1 MTNITTDNIRS
12 SEEAKLIDNMIR
24 LETERKLLI
33 VPKAKDF
40 KVSTACVID
49 GEFRLLS
56 GRLKNNKGVK
66 NDILR

>member
-12 SEEAKLIDNMIR
+12 SKEAELINNMIR

-49 GEFRLLS
+49 GEFILVS
-56 GRLKNNKGVK
+56 DHDMDSSYVK
-66 NDILR
+66 ALEDA